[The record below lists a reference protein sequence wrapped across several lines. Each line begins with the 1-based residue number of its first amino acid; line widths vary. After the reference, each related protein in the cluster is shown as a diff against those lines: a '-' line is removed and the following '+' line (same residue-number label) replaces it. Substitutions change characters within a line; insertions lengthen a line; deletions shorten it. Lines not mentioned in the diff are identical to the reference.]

1 MIKREY
7 FTLGRTRR
15 LIMLGVIGLTL
26 GFIFA
31 QSMKGVEVSASDSEE
46 VTDILARIFSEDGL
60 VGAFVLRNVRK
71 LAHFFEYGVLG
82 IECAVYV
89 LLFSE
94 NKGIGALRAAIFA
107 VMAALIDETIQIFS
121 GRGPMIADVWLDVF
135 GFVTLGGCAVLAWL
149 LINKVRGRKIRLK
162 ESE

>member
-1 MIKREY
+1 MINREY
-7 FTLGRTRR
+7 FTPRRTRR
-15 LIMLGVIGLTL
+15 LVMLGVIGLTL

-31 QSMKGVEVSASDSEE
+31 QSMKGGEASTSDSDA
-46 VTDILARIFSEDGL
+46 VTNILSMVFSEDGL
-60 VGAFVLRNVRK
+60 IGAFVLRNVRK

-89 LLFSE
+89 LSFSE
-94 NKGIGALRAAIFA
+94 RKVVGGFRATVFA

-121 GRGPMIADVWLDVF
+121 GRGPMIADVWLDVL

-149 LINKVRGRKIRLK
+149 IVSSVRGRKIRPK